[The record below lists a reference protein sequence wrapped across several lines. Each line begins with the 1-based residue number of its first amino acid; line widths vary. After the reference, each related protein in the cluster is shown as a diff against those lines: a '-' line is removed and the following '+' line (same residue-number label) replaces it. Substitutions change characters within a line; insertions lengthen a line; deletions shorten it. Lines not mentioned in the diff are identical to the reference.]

1 MPENPLKI
9 RRRNV
14 LLIDDLIR
22 PLLRLR
28 IYIHPNQAD
37 NQNRNDESICFTEFH
52 FTPNSSLLTLNS
64 SLFTPSPHI
73 NINLQPSHL
82 HVHAPTRQIRLEC
95 YLRLSE
101 KIIRIHL
108 RHRVMRRVWRN
119 YPAVGTPLGFIGN
132 PYSYLPVGHPL
143 RLYGDLIYLFQPPRV
158 ANIQQRRRNTPLDLF
173 TKNAFVMVERHHP
186 VKRAQQQSSIN
197 IINRKRGIILRLP
210 LVPLVSLR
218 VINQDQSTQYQQQL
232 SISFIPAEKTLP
244 VHRILVSLLH

>member
-1 MPENPLKI
+1 MILFGRFFVSASTSIQIKPTI
-9 RRRNV
+9 RTEMMNLYV
-14 LLIDDLIR
+14 LPNFIS
-22 PLLRLR
+22 LLTL
-28 IYIHPNQAD
+28 
-37 NQNRNDESICFTEFH
+37 
-52 FTPNSSLLTLNS
+52 LLTLNS

-119 YPAVGTPLGFIGN
+119 DPAVGTTLGFIGN

-210 LVPLVSLR
+210 LVPL
-218 VINQDQSTQYQQQL
+218 
-232 SISFIPAEKTLP
+232 
-244 VHRILVSLLH
+244 